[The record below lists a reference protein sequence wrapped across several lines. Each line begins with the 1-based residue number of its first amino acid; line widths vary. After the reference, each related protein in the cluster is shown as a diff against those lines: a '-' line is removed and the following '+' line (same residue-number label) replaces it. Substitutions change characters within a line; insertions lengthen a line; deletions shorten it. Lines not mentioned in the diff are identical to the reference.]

1 MIVYRISSRR
11 YARDLSGEGAGL
23 YGGRWNHPGIR
34 LLYTAGSISL
44 ACLEYLA
51 HNFHVMASQNI
62 CLTKIR
68 MKEPV
73 PLAAD
78 STLSLPGDWNEK
90 TYMPVSTRKIGMDFV
105 NKAQD
110 YALKVPSAIV
120 PGEYNFLLNPLHPHH
135 IHTMIEEL
143 VDPFTFDKRLFGA

>member
-1 MIVYRISSRR
+1 MIVYRISSRQ
-11 YARDLSGEGAGL
+11 YAQDLSGEGASL
-23 YGGRWNHPGIR
+23 YGGRWNPPGIR

-73 PLAAD
+73 PLTAH
-78 STLSLPGDWNEK
+78 TTFSLPDGWNEK
-90 TYMPVSTRKIGMDFV
+90 TYIPASTRKIGMDFV
-105 NKAQD
+105 NKAQA

-120 PGEYNFLLNPLHPHH
+120 PGEYNFLLNPLHLHH
-135 IHTMIEEL
+135 IHTVIEER
-143 VDPFTFDKRLFGA
+143 VDPFTFDSRLFGG